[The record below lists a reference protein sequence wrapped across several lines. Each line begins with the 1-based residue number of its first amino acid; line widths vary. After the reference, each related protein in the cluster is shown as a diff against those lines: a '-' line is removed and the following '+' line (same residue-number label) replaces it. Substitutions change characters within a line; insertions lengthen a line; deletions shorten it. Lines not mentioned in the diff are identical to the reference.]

1 MPRPVSMRA
10 SYRDD
15 ASYLLRLEAAVLRD
29 SSQSEGWRKETAL
42 MTRQLALR
50 LLEVDKDKTMFVG
63 SGAGSLPISLTPP
76 MRNARKAS
84 VAKRAAR

>member
-42 MTRQLALR
+42 KTRQLALR
-50 LLEVDKDKTMFVG
+50 LLEVDKDKTMFAG
-63 SGAGSLPISLTPP
+63 SGAGSPQGQ
-76 MRNARKAS
+76 KAP